1 MNDNTAIVIPARLES
16 TRFPEKML
24 AQVTD
29 EHCLIQRVEH
39 WCKCATS
46 HVYVATD
53 SKKIASLFPNNHI
66 MTNDTCINGT
76 ERVAEAALD
85 SKLAFYDKII
95 NVQGDMIDPP
105 ISVFDDIEKLLD
117 YNNVVTV
124 IAPMDDEDRMDP
136 NTVKCIHNGY
146 YAHWFCRAPLDYGDW
161 HIGIYGYTKAALRQ
175 YDHLNIQRPE
185 LSESLEQLRWY
196 ENNFEKIAITY
207 CTDDNIGEI
216 NTPEDLKNWKRKEKL
231 NDT

>member
-29 EHCLIQRVEH
+29 EHNLIQRVEH
-39 WCKCATS
+39 WCKCVTD

-76 ERVAEAALD
+76 ERVAEAAID

-105 ISVFDDIEKLLD
+105 ITVFDDIEKLLD
-117 YNNVVTV
+117 HNNVVTV

-146 YAHWFCRAPLDYGDW
+146 YAHWFCRAPLEYGDW

-175 YDHLNIQRPE
+175 YDYLNIQRPE

-216 NTPEDLKNWKRKEKL
+216 NTPEDLKNWKRINKIEGK
-231 NDT
+231 